1 MHAEMNGENV
11 ERLALSI
18 VLAATAAALAPVA
31 RADMNIGNYDVQ
43 WSRPWDFHTSV
54 LQISAVL
61 CSRF

>member
-31 RADMNIGNYDVQ
+31 RADMNIGIYDVQ
-43 WSRPWDFHTSV
+43 
-54 LQISAVL
+54 
-61 CSRF
+61 